1 MDSIFKIEREAHK
14 LEKRL
19 CREAGKAIVQYN
31 MIEEGDKVMVCMSG
45 GKDSYT
51 LLDILLKLKARAP
64 IHFELIAVNLDQKQP
79 GFPEH
84 VLPDYLRSVGVP
96 FHIENEDTYSIVKR
110 LIPEGKTTCSL
121 CSRLRRGIL
130 YRVADELGATK
141 IALGHHR
148 DDILATLL
156 LNMFF
161 GGKLKSMPPKLVSD
175 DGRHVVIRPL
185 AFVAEKD
192 TTQWAKVRQF
202 PIIPCNLCGSQ
213 ENLQRKQVGEML
225 REWQKK
231 YPGRVE
237 NMFNALQNVV
247 PSHLL
252 DGALYDFKGARA
264 TGVADDNGDKAFDA
278 EDFPEPLRAWD
289 TAISIATL
297 TGLDVRTVEGLRER
311 GFGVFE
317 GKTFHEIETHWPEQ
331 AQRWRKRDPEFA
343 PDGGESLTAL
353 RERIV
358 QTTHALAARH
368 PGEQIVLVAHG
379 GVMDVLYRAAT
390 RQDIQ
395 APRTWDLGNAAI
407 NRLLWTP
414 DGLSLV
420 GWADTRHLDA
430 TAGLDESS
438 T

>member
-1 MDSIFKIEREAHK
+1 METATPADWATIEPTGLEAPATQEQRSAERLKAEREAHK

-19 CREAGKAIVQYN
+19 CRETGKAIVQYN
-31 MIEEGDKVMVCMSG
+31 MIEEGDRVMVCMSG
-45 GKDSYT
+45 GKDSYA
-51 LLDILLKLKARAP
+51 LLDILQKLQSRAP
-64 IHFELIAVNLDQKQP
+64 IRFELIAVNLDQKQP

-84 VLPDYLRSVGVP
+84 ILPEYLASTGVP

-148 DDILATLL
+148 DDILQTLL

-192 TTQWAKVRQF
+192 TAAWAEHRAF

-225 REWQKK
+225 RDWEKRF
-231 YPGRVE
+231 PGRIE
-237 NMFNALQNVV
+237 TMFNALQNVV

-252 DGALYDFKGARA
+252 DPALFDFANARV
-264 TGVADDNGDKAFDA
+264 TGIADENGDKAFDA
-278 EDFPEPLRAWD
+278 E
-289 TAISIATL
+289 
-297 TGLDVRTVEGLRER
+297 
-311 GFGVFE
+311 
-317 GKTFHEIETHWPEQ
+317 TFS
-331 AQRWRKRDPEFA
+331 A
-343 PDGGESLTAL
+343 PA
-353 RERIV
+353 
-358 QTTHALAARH
+358 
-368 PGEQIVLVAHG
+368 
-379 GVMDVLYRAAT
+379 
-390 RQDIQ
+390 
-395 APRTWDLGNAAI
+395 
-407 NRLLWTP
+407 
-414 DGLSLV
+414 GLSGLHIM
-420 GWADTRHLDA
+420 R
-430 TAGLDESS
+430 TA
-438 T
+438 